1 MLAGDDE
8 PGPLPVF
15 TEEDERREKADLI
28 PSEVIDAECDLRGL
42 PVDNDANNG
51 SGKGHSEGG
60 SSSTSKSSMDQQ
72 LSMLLH
78 ELVAL
83 PGRDKAAYLQAVIR
97 CPNQAN
103 SQSHQAAMLQR
114 EEYGAKRAA
123 KRIARY
129 WEERKLAFGEARAFL
144 PMTLHG
150 ALGDDVASML
160 ESRIYHVLADRDD
173 AGRTILSC
181 DLSRVDSTPIKID
194 EEVRVGSQ
202 NACIFSRSGAM
213 SALFLSLVWLNIL
226 ILFATVPSIIIVGET
241 LVVCLGMRL
250 STGFIQY
257 EWCCRCRQLPGQTG
271 FKNISLGGS
280 SENDVRARPFPFP
293 SSITS
298 LCPSK
303 SVCSL
308 EDNPSNETCDG
319 KGNASTTRYTSGY

>member
-83 PGRDKAAYLQAVIR
+83 PGRDKAAYLRAVIR

-114 EEYGAKRAA
+114 EEYDAKRAA

-173 AGRTILSC
+173 AGMPMRASV
-181 DLSRVDSTPIKID
+181 SRPVSIWST
-194 EEVRVGSQ
+194 
-202 NACIFSRSGAM
+202 
-213 SALFLSLVWLNIL
+213 
-226 ILFATVPSIIIVGET
+226 
-241 LVVCLGMRL
+241 
-250 STGFIQY
+250 
-257 EWCCRCRQLPGQTG
+257 
-271 FKNISLGGS
+271 
-280 SENDVRARPFPFP
+280 
-293 SSITS
+293 
-298 LCPSK
+298 
-303 SVCSL
+303 
-308 EDNPSNETCDG
+308 
-319 KGNASTTRYTSGY
+319 

>member
-42 PVDNDANNG
+42 AVDNDANNG
-51 SGKGHSEGG
+51 WGKGRSEGG
-60 SSSTSKSSMDQQ
+60 SSTTTRASMDHQ
-72 LSMLLH
+72 LSLLLH

-83 PGRDKAAYLQAVIR
+83 PGKEKAAYLRAVIR

-181 DLSRVDSTPIKID
+181 DLSRVDSTPIEIE

-202 NACIFSRSGAM
+202 SACIFSRSEATL
-213 SALFLSLVWLNIL
+213 ALFLFLV
-226 ILFATVPSIIIVGET
+226 
-241 LVVCLGMRL
+241 
-250 STGFIQY
+250 
-257 EWCCRCRQLPGQTG
+257 
-271 FKNISLGGS
+271 
-280 SENDVRARPFPFP
+280 
-293 SSITS
+293 
-298 LCPSK
+298 
-303 SVCSL
+303 
-308 EDNPSNETCDG
+308 
-319 KGNASTTRYTSGY
+319 